1 MICGHFLLNTDTITH
16 QYEIS
21 QECFKNLRRGIKR
34 LKIPFSSRYNAA
46 YGIDDFVRVLV
57 QMSTAKQFTTSS
69 TAALAQM
76 NIIKSEESEMNA
88 ELAGGRTGRVGRNG
102 RPQSM
107 TKTGCALLW
116 PGGCWARQ
124 GR

>member
-1 MICGHFLLNTDTITH
+1 MLNTDTITH

-57 QMSTAKQFTTSS
+57 QMSTAKQLTTSR

-76 NIIKSEESEMNA
+76 NIVKSEESKMNA
-88 ELAGGRTGRVGRNG
+88 
-102 RPQSM
+102 
-107 TKTGCALLW
+107 
-116 PGGCWARQ
+116 
-124 GR
+124 